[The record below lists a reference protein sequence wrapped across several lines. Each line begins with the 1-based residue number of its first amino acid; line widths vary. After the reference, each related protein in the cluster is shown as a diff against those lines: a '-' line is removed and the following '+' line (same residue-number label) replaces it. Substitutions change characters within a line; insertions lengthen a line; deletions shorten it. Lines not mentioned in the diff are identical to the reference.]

1 MSVSPTLQLT
11 PAEFKKMQELVY
23 RHAGI
28 AIGDEKVAMLS
39 NRLRKRLKSLGMESF
54 AQYYDL
60 LKSCSPSDE
69 EFSHFLSTVST
80 NETYF
85 FRNERLWEYVG
96 TDLIKHLCQTKECQS
111 PKRAAFWSAACST
124 GAEAYTLAM
133 VLRSELPRF
142 DEWRVEIV
150 GTDIS
155 QKVLDTAKA
164 GSYQEYAVQK
174 VDSRDRGRYFKYD
187 DEANVFQLKDDIRKM
202 VEFEFHNLRDAFKRN
217 YFDVVFLRNVMMYF
231 DYEMKERVLVN
242 VFASMRPGAL
252 MITGDVDPLRDGSD
266 LKAKSGL
273 EYVCS
278 NTYRKPIKESKTAA
292 LLHG

>member
-1 MSVSPTLQLT
+1 MSVSPNLQLT
-11 PAEFKKMQELVY
+11 ATEFKRMQELVY
-23 RHAGI
+23 RYAGI

-39 NRLRKRLKSLGMESF
+39 NRLRKRLRVLGLESF
-54 AQYYDL
+54 AEYYDL
-60 LKSCSPSDE
+60 LKTCGPSDE
-69 EFSHFLSTVST
+69 EFSNFLSTVST

-133 VLRSELPRF
+133 VLRSKLPKF
-142 DEWRVEIV
+142 DEWHVEIV

-164 GSYQEYAVQK
+164 GVYQEYAVQK
-174 VDSRDRGRYFKYD
+174 MSLPDRRRYFKHD
-187 DEANVFQLKDDIRKM
+187 DKANVFQLKDDIRKM

-231 DYEMKERVLVN
+231 DYEMKKRVLAN

-252 MITGDVDPLRDGSD
+252 MITGDVDPLRDGTD
-266 LKAKSGL
+266 LKDKSGL

>member
-1 MSVSPTLQLT
+1 MGVSPNLELT
-11 PAEFKKMQELVY
+11 AAEFKRMQELVY

-39 NRLRKRLKSLGMESF
+39 NRLRKRLRVLGLESF
-54 AQYYDL
+54 TEYYQL
-60 LKSCSPSDE
+60 LKSCSLGDE
-69 EFSHFLSTVST
+69 ELASFLSTVST

-85 FRNERLWEYVG
+85 FRNEGLWEYVG
-96 TDLIKHLCQTKECQS
+96 TDLIKHLCQMKEGQS
-111 PKRAAFWSAACST
+111 PKRAAFWSAASST

-133 VLRSELPRF
+133 VLRSKLPKF
-142 DEWRVEIV
+142 DEWHVEIV

-155 QKVLDTAKA
+155 QKVLDTAQS
-164 GSYQEYAVQK
+164 GSYQEYALQK
-174 VDSRDRGRYFKYD
+174 MDLPARRRYFKHD
-187 DEANVFQLKDDIRKM
+187 EEANVFQLKDEIRKM
-202 VEFEFHNLRDAFKRN
+202 VEFKFHNLRDAFKRN

-231 DYEMKERVLVN
+231 DYEMKKSVLAN

-266 LKAKSGL
+266 LKDKSGL
-273 EYVCS
+273 EYVRS

>member
-1 MSVSPTLQLT
+1 MAISSTLQLT
-11 PAEFKKMQELVY
+11 KSEFKQMQELVY

-39 NRLRKRLKSLGMESF
+39 NRLRKRLKSLGMESY
-54 AQYYDL
+54 AEYYDL

-85 FRNERLWEYVG
+85 FRNERLWDYVG
-96 TDLIKHLCQTKECQS
+96 TDLIKHICQAAQGQS
-111 PKRAAFWSAACST
+111 PKRVAIWSAACST
-124 GAEAYTLAM
+124 GAEAYTLAI
-133 VLRSELPRF
+133 VLKSKLPKF
-142 DEWRVEIV
+142 SEWRVQII

-155 QKVLDTAKA
+155 EKVLNIAREGIYEDHAMHEV
-164 GSYQEYAVQK
+164 GPQ
-174 VDSRDRGRYFKYD
+174 DRRRYFRHDPKTNKY
-187 DEANVFQLKDDIRKM
+187 QLKEDLRKM
-202 VEFEFHNLRDAFKRN
+202 VAFGFHNLRDAFKQN
-217 YFDVVFLRNVMMYF
+217 HFEVVFLRNVMMYF
-231 DYEMKERVLVN
+231 DREMKERVLAN
-242 VFASMRPGAL
+242 VFSALRAGGL

-266 LKAKSGL
+266 LKDKSGL

-292 LLHG
+292 LVHG